1 LRQAGLGFVALVTEP
16 ANVAVFRMVV
26 PEVDRL
32 PMLAQRFYADAVAVA
47 HVADLL
53 ECEAALGRAV
63 AEQLAA
69 TFLEMVKGP
78 AFLRL
83 LLGAPEAA

>member
-1 LRQAGLGFVALVTEP
+1 MAIVTEP
-16 ANVAVFRMVV
+16 ANVAVFRIVV
-26 PEVDRL
+26 AKVDRL
-32 PMLAQRFYADAVAVA
+32 PMLAQWFYADAVAVA
-47 HVADLL
+47 HVANLL

-83 LLGAPEAA
+83 LLGAPEAAWNG